1 MLYLKRRIAMPIK
14 MPKGACLVWK
24 PAKSKKTVF
33 VEYSKGTKR
42 RLSFPGRS
50 DAAEHIYERIVLED
64 RIVPVYVYESD
75 EEDGDGDMGYLK
87 VTVTISTLGEVTVR
101 ITKP

>member
-1 MLYLKRRIAMPIK
+1 MPIK
-14 MPKGACLVWK
+14 MPKGACLVRK
-24 PAKSKKTVF
+24 PVKSKKTVF

-42 RLSFPGRS
+42 RLSFSSRS

-64 RIVPVYVYESD
+64 RIVPVYVYESN
-75 EEDGDGDMGYLK
+75 EEDDDMGYLK
-87 VTVTISTLGEVTVR
+87 VTVTISTLGEVMVR